1 MISNIP
7 LYQKYY
13 AHRLSSFLSK
23 IRPMISLRLIT
34 FSKCIHSNEKNDSIF
49 GFDQEN
55 NVDEAAYRPS

>member
-1 MISNIP
+1 
-7 LYQKYY
+7 
-13 AHRLSSFLSK
+13 
-23 IRPMISLRLIT
+23 MISLRLIT